1 MSEKIKVVID
11 RAKWRTGGS
20 SRHSTGAGDTMLEN
34 DGGYMCCLGFCIK
47 ALGDTYQTM
56 GYSHPADLQV
66 LLPGL
71 TQLPDDYDDYVD
83 FHPEVENT
91 SLAGAAIEINDS
103 GYESA
108 STKERRLLE
117 LFKDSVYEL
126 QFVGEYNAR
135 QEDQSGD

>member
-20 SRHSTGAGDTMLEN
+20 SRYHTGAGDTMLEN

-66 LLPGL
+66 LLPDL
-71 TQLPDDYDDYVD
+71 TQLYDE
-83 FHPEVENT
+83 HWEIENT
-91 SLAGAAIEINDS
+91 PLAHAAVEINDC
-103 GYESA
+103 GYNSA
-108 STKERRLLE
+108 SNKERRLLE
-117 LFKDSVYEL
+117 LFENSVYEL
-126 QFVGEYNAR
+126 EFVGEYHVR
-135 QEDQSGD
+135 ED